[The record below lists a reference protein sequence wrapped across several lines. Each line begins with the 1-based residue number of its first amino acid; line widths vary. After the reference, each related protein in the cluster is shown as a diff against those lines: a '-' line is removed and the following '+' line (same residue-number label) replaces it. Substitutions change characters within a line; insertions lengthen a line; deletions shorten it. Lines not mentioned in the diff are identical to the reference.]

1 MENVMIVGAG
11 FMGSGIAQ
19 VCAQTGYRVYLM
31 DVNEEALN
39 KALAG
44 IRWSLEKFSSKGML
58 KESPQTVLERI
69 TIVRDLSK
77 AADVAW
83 VIEAAFEE
91 QALKEQLLEELD
103 RLVSTDT
110 PFDENF

>member
-1 MENVMIVGAG
+1 MIDLLEAELKILKKQKIRGELMENVMVVGAG

-44 IRWSLEKFSSKGML
+44 IIWSLEKFSSKGM
-58 KESPQTVLERI
+58 
-69 TIVRDLSK
+69 
-77 AADVAW
+77 
-83 VIEAAFEE
+83 
-91 QALKEQLLEELD
+91 
-103 RLVSTDT
+103 
-110 PFDENF
+110 